1 MSTDRSTAGASFW
14 LTIAAVTCL
23 AYPASLGPSCWVTSR
38 TGVGTSVVAAVYR
51 PILLVADGLPLG
63 VWKKIQRY
71 SRVGAPP
78 GWSWWADKSWHHS
91 SGLESLEILGLS
103 PDTIPET

>member
-1 MSTDRSTAGASFW
+1 MSTDRSKPGAGIW
-14 LTIAAVTCL
+14 LTMAAVACF
-23 AYPASLGPSCWVTSR
+23 AYPASLGPGCWVTSR

-51 PILLVADGLPLG
+51 PILLVADGLPLW

-71 SRVGAPP
+71 SKFGARP

-91 SGLESLEILGLS
+91 SALQSWEILGLS
-103 PDTIPET
+103 PDMIPEA